1 MLVLNQNKESVGTHP
16 LVRRQSRCSWRWCC
30 CCAEGCSCVSWQ
42 NWGPARAVDPPPA
55 PWCPT
60 TIRTASSSSC
70 VDLRHR
76 ESSARLALHWAW
88 VTKPYT
94 NLGSS
99 ARLALH
105 SARVIRTSGV
115 QGTLILDHM
124 HRLYSENAIFLIK
137 VNNSRTHLLPIR
149 IVLVC
154 FSWTL
159 KSWENVNQIT
169 NKTVHSPVALVNS
182 FSFNH

>member
-88 VTKPYT
+88 ATKPYT

-105 SARVIRTSGV
+105 WSWVTKPYNNLGSSARLVLHSAWVIRTSGV

-124 HRLYSENAIFLIK
+124 HKL
-137 VNNSRTHLLPIR
+137 NSQQCKCHP
-149 IVLVC
+149 
-154 FSWTL
+154 SD
-159 KSWENVNQIT
+159 
-169 NKTVHSPVALVNS
+169 
-182 FSFNH
+182 